1 MSALD
6 ILSKASLKRRLI
18 WMLAGMAFLVLALAL
33 PIFTVTGVLRQQE
46 GMMAQLRGL
55 AQVLAAN
62 AESALVFGDGKAAA
76 DSLSSLR
83 ERREVLASRIV
94 LPDGKVFAVF
104 PPQVAPKLFDS
115 PPQDPQ
121 QAMPFSATRLRL
133 DWPLLAKGSNAAGNE
148 RLGTLS
154 MVIDLSGMWTQIRQD
169 IATTLGASLVVFLL
183 AVMLALRL
191 QRRISQPILNLAQT
205 ARRVAQT
212 QRFDLRIER
221 TSKDEIGD
229 LVNSFNNMLAEI
241 HTRDES
247 LRQHRG
253 NLENLVHA
261 RTRELKSAKEQAEAA
276 SQTKS
281 EFLATMS
288 HEIRTPM
295 NGVLGMTELLLGTR
309 LDATQQRYAN
319 TVLQSGRHLLGIIND
334 ILDFSKI
341 ESGHMELEDVEFNL
355 GELIEETAAMF
366 TQQAEGKGLEL
377 VTQLTP
383 PNIPLL
389 VRGDPFRLRQILANL
404 INNAIKFTRKGEI
417 VIRGQLLSESD
428 TDSRIYLVVEDT
440 GIGIAPDAIKLV
452 FEHFAQADSS
462 TTRQFG
468 GTGLGLAICK
478 RLVELMN
485 GSIGVNSEPG
495 RGSKFWVDLIL
506 PKASQTAA
514 TAMPTPLMEQVRV
527 LVVDDN
533 QTNLEILK
541 LQLEGWRM
549 RVTCVESGAQALNA
563 LDDAVTTATPFDL
576 VILDMHMPGMNGLQ
590 LASAI
595 SANPALSGSRLVML
609 TSTYSTGDAE
619 LRKQAGLLRCVNKPI
634 RQSELREVVCS
645 ALKSAP
651 DNAAAAA
658 GASAVAASAP
668 VQTNEKLSGRVL
680 LAEDN
685 LINQEVARAMLS
697 NLGLTVEIANNGE
710 EALALSTAF
719 DFDIVLMD
727 CQMPVLDGYQATA
740 SLRKRESA
748 GQRRVPVVA
757 LTANAM
763 EGDQNLCLAA
773 GMDDYLAKP
782 YSRSQLEQM
791 LKRWLAPHAP
801 EAASPESS
809 ASADAQPDSPRA
821 IDMKVLAQ
829 YRDLDPDGGLGL
841 TLEILQL
848 FLDSSD
854 PLMRQMEKAIVAND
868 AESLRF
874 AAHSMKSSCANVGG
888 MILSNLFHQLEE
900 LGRETRLEHADEL
913 FARARQEYDRLNA
926 EIRVFLANA
935 APNAA
940 PN

>member
-1 MSALD
+1 
-6 ILSKASLKRRLI
+6 
-18 WMLAGMAFLVLALAL
+18 
-33 PIFTVTGVLRQQE
+33 
-46 GMMAQLRGL
+46 
-55 AQVLAAN
+55 
-62 AESALVFGDGKAAA
+62 
-76 DSLSSLR
+76 
-83 ERREVLASRIV
+83 
-94 LPDGKVFAVF
+94 
-104 PPQVAPKLFDS
+104 
-115 PPQDPQ
+115 
-121 QAMPFSATRLRL
+121 
-133 DWPLLAKGSNAAGNE
+133 
-148 RLGTLS
+148 
-154 MVIDLSGMWTQIRQD
+154 
-169 IATTLGASLVVFLL
+169 
-183 AVMLALRL
+183 
-191 QRRISQPILNLAQT
+191 
-205 ARRVAQT
+205 
-212 QRFDLRIER
+212 
-221 TSKDEIGD
+221 
-229 LVNSFNNMLAEI
+229 
-241 HTRDES
+241 
-247 LRQHRG
+247 
-253 NLENLVHA
+253 
-261 RTRELKSAKEQAEAA
+261 
-276 SQTKS
+276 
-281 EFLATMS
+281 
-288 HEIRTPM
+288 M